1 MTGIAD
7 LITAAK
13 KNPLKPVI
21 TGLLNESETAGLH
34 GPPEAFKTMLLLQLA
49 DCVANGECFL
59 SWPIPRRRTVYFFE
73 TEMSV
78 PALGDRLAK
87 MYKNRPA
94 PRNVHFATE
103 PQLRTFRKAANLR
116 EKFHLLNEWV
126 GETAAEL
133 LILDTCNPFF
143 RGKESPN
150 DETTTGAF
158 FDLLD
163 ACPAKTNL
171 FARHNHKRRMEDTD
185 ADGAAKIR
193 GSGQFG
199 DVPDLL
205 IELRRADKRT
215 DKAILDVTKFRHGT
229 KPDQLT
235 LWFDRGHF
243 RLIAVPPVIH
253 LLLTRPLSRGE
264 LLSQLER
271 RFGIK
276 QRSGDGMIN
285 EQRAFLRD
293 GQIGHKR
300 AFEID
305 WQEAKRSD
313 WFRLVPLGEAVQ
325 DVQDCISPPVY
336 LGEDQPSL

>member
-34 GPPEAFKTMLLLQLA
+34 GPPEAFKTIWTLQLA
-49 DCVANGECFL
+49 ESIAKGEKFL
-59 SWPIPRRRTVYFFE
+59 VWDIPRPRSAYFLE

-78 PALGDRLAK
+78 PALGDRLAR
-87 MYKNRPA
+87 MFKNRPV
-94 PRNVHFATE
+94 PSGVHFATE
-103 PQLRTFRKAANLR
+103 AQLRDFRRASNLQG
-116 EKFHLLNEWV
+116 KFALVNEWV
-126 GETAAEL
+126 RAARAEV

-150 DETTTGAF
+150 DETTAGAF

-163 ACPAKTNL
+163 ACPAKTKL
-171 FARHNHKRRMEDTD
+171 FVRHNHKRRLEDSD
-185 ADGAAKIR
+185 QDGAAKIR

-205 IELRRADKRT
+205 VELRRADKRI
-215 DKAILDVTKFRHGT
+215 DKAILDVTKFRHGS

-235 LWFDRGHF
+235 LWFDRGDF

-253 LLLTRPLSRGE
+253 LLLTRPLSRVQ
-264 LLSQLER
+264 LLSQLDR

-285 EQRAFLRD
+285 EQKEFLSE
-293 GQIGHKR
+293 GQNGHKR
-300 AFEID
+300 ICEID
-305 WQEAKRSD
+305 WPRATRSD

-336 LGEDQPSL
+336 SGEEQPSL